1 MAYGKSIGI
10 GFCLFCKAKG
20 ECILRRVQQTSASQL
35 SVLIHHAKK
44 STTHLSLKEQ
54 FLEVIDLYPD
64 IIAQEILLEVA
75 DELDRMVALKS
86 LKEMI
91 YEWFA
96 TIVIQNRRRTFGLK
110 TSAQSYHMIF
120 RGNPGTGKTTVARLM
135 GKLFHALGVLSRGH
149 LIEVE
154 RADLV
159 GEYIGHT
166 AQRTRELI
174 RKAEGGIL
182 FIDEAYAL
190 TRGGD
195 KDFGREA
202 IDTLVKSMED
212 LRHQFILI
220 LAGYEAEMNMFLRAN
235 PGLPSRFPVM
245 VTFPDYQLDELLDIA
260 ERMSEAREYRLDRMA
275 RMKLSE
281 IIRQEMEIRTRPF
294 SNARFVRNVV
304 ERAIRRHAVRTVK
317 TPALS
322 KDTLMTLK
330 AEDFS
335 QEGSFHHD

>member
-1 MAYGKSIGI
+1 M
-10 GFCLFCKAKG
+10 
-20 ECILRRVQQTSASQL
+20 RRIQQTSASQL
-35 SVLIHHAKK
+35 SVLIQHAKK
-44 STTHLSLKEQ
+44 NASALSLKEQ

-64 IIAQEILLEVA
+64 IIAQDVLLEVA
-75 DELDRMVALKS
+75 DELDKMVALKS
-86 LKEMI
+86 LKAMI

-96 TIVIQNRRRTFGLK
+96 TIVIQNRRRSLGLK
-110 TSAQSYHMIF
+110 VSAQSYHMIF

-212 LRHQFILI
+212 LRHQLILI

-235 PGLPSRFPVM
+235 PGLPSRFPVT
-245 VTFPDYQLDELLDIA
+245 VTFPDYQLEELLDIA

-275 RMKLSE
+275 RLKLAE

-317 TPALS
+317 SPALS
-322 KDTLMTLK
+322 RDTLMTLK

-335 QEGSFHHD
+335 PENAFYHD